1 MQIKIH
7 AVGFHADRKLIQYI
21 QKRAEKLLHYF
32 SDLKSCDVY
41 LKVDSAGKPGNKIV
55 EIKLRAPRKDLFAKE
70 QSSTFEEAVDRSV
83 HALEKQVLKFKSKIR
98 RGM

>member
-1 MQIKIH
+1 MQVKIH

-21 QKRAEKLLHYF
+21 EEKTEKLLHYF
-32 SDLKSCDVY
+32 RDLKTCDVY

-55 EIKLRAPRKDLFAKE
+55 EIKLRAPRKDLFTKE
-70 QSSTFEEAVDRSV
+70 QCSTFEEAVDRSI
-83 HALEKQVLKFKSKIR
+83 HALERQILKFKSKIR